1 MKSLFKENAVEALLG
16 LFVVL
21 VAAVCVVLA
30 WQRTGGGGPGDRL
43 HVTALF
49 PNAGGVNVGTDVR
62 IAGLKIGSVSAL
74 RLDPQSYQAEVV
86 LALDPKTKVP
96 ADSSA
101 VITSEGL
108 LGSTYVGLN
117 PGGAPTPLKDGDT
130 ILDTQG
136 SMDLMGL
143 IGQFINKSGDGKSS
157 ESKSGDATLT
167 GDSAAVAATA
177 TKP

>member
-1 MKSLFKENAVEALLG
+1 MKTLFKENVVEALIG

-21 VAAVCVVLA
+21 VAVTCVIFA
-30 WQRTGGGGPGDRL
+30 WERTGGGGAGKRL

-86 LALDPKTKVP
+86 LALDPKTKIP

-117 PGGAPTPLKDGDT
+117 PGGDPTPLKDGDA

-143 IGQFINKSGDGKSS
+143 IGQFINKSGD
-157 ESKSGDATLT
+157 SKSGEGKLGDSALA